1 MSELTIRT
9 TQNVNINFKSAS
21 LGERIFAYI
30 VDLLIKTAYLI
41 TVYYVF
47 FHLNGIDDYLNSVDF
62 WTQMAV
68 YILFYFPV
76 MFYSLAMESLLEG
89 QTFGKRL
96 FKVKV
101 VKIDGYQ
108 ASFGDYLIRWIFRIV
123 DVNMSLGIIALITV
137 IVNKKNQRFGDMTA
151 GTALISLKNDI
162 SINHTIIEDIDSQ
175 YVPVYAQVIKLSDND
190 IRIVKET
197 FESSQKNRDF
207 AMMTKLRI
215 KIEEVIGVKNQSGND
230 LDFIKTILKDY
241 HFYTQNM

>member
-241 HFYTQNM
+241 HVYTQNM